1 MVRRLRL
8 ISGLVLFVFVSTHLL
23 NHAVGLVSLEA
34 LEAARQVFLLL
45 WRNPVGTAV
54 LYSAFLVHLGLAFYS
69 IYRRR
74 SLRMPGWEAAQL
86 LLGLCLPPLL
96 FLHLLGTRLNHEVFG
111 TEDSYTLILLIYFVF
126 LPIQGFKQVA
136 VVLIAWLH
144 GCVGLHY
151 WLRLKP
157 WYRTAQ
163 PYLIACGTLFP
174 AVSLFGFWM
183 SGRSVQRLAAD
194 EDWLNQA
201 LAEARMPSQDQVQW
215 IYDLETGLLI
225 AFAIALLLV
234 FAARYLK
241 ALIIRRRG
249 MVQIYYPEGKKASV
263 PLGTSVL
270 EASRLA
276 GIPHAAVC
284 GGRGRCSTCRVRVGA
299 GLEESGLPGV
309 EERKVLSRVGAAQNV
324 RLACQLKPNGDCE
337 VVPLLP
343 PGATPRDARARPGY
357 LQGQEQEIAILFA
370 DLRGFTTM
378 SEDRLPYDV
387 VFILNRYFAA
397 MGEAVE
403 EAGGQVDKFIGDG
416 VMALFGIGKGI
427 EAGSRDAL
435 NAARLM
441 ANRLEGL
448 NKTLA
453 SDLKTPLRI
462 GIGIH
467 SGPAIVGEMG
477 YAQATSI
484 TAVGDT
490 VNTASRLEA
499 MTKEFSAQLVVSGPL
514 VQHAG
519 MDLGAYPEHEIE
531 VRGRA
536 SRMAIRVVDNA
547 KALPL

>member
-1 MVRRLRL
+1 MLRRLRL
-8 ISGLVLFVFVSTHLL
+8 ISGLVLFIFVSTHLL
-23 NHAVGLVSLEA
+23 NHVAGLVSLEY
-34 LEAARQVFLLL
+34 LEAGRRIFLLL
-45 WRNPVGTAV
+45 WRNPLGTGL
-54 LYSAFLVHLGLAFYS
+54 LYLAFVVHLGLAFYA

-74 SLRMPGWEAAQL
+74 TLRMPGWEAAQL
-86 LLGLCLPPLL
+86 LLGLALPPLL
-96 FLHLLGTRLNHEVFG
+96 FLHLLGTRLSHEVLG
-111 TEDSYTLILLIYFVF
+111 TDDSYTLILLIYFVF

-136 VVLIAWLH
+136 IVLIAWLH

-151 WLRLKP
+151 WLRMKP
-157 WYRTAQ
+157 WYGAAQ
-163 PYLIACGTLFP
+163 PYLIAVGTLFP
-174 AVSLFGFWM
+174 ALSLFGFWM
-183 SGRSVQRLAAD
+183 SGRAVQHLAED
-194 EDWLNQA
+194 KDWLDRA
-201 LAEARMPSQDQVQW
+201 LAEARMPSPDKVQW
-215 IYDLETGLLI
+215 IYNLENGLLI
-225 AFAIALLLV
+225 AFAVAIAATL
-234 FAARYLK
+234 AGRYLR
-241 ALIIRRRG
+241 ALIVHRRG
-249 MVQIYYPEGKKASV
+249 MVQIYYPENKKTSV

-284 GGRGRCSTCRVRVGA
+284 GGRGRCSTCRVRIGDGFKDMEQPDA
-299 GLEESGLPGV
+299 
-309 EERKVLSRVGAAQNV
+309 EERRVLVRVGAAENV
-324 RLACQLKPNGDCE
+324 RLACQLRPSADCE
-337 VVPLLP
+337 VYPLLP
-343 PGATPRDARARPGY
+343 PGATPREARARPGY

-370 DLRGFTTM
+370 DLRGFTSL
-378 SEDRLPYDV
+378 SEERLPYDV

-427 EAGSRDAL
+427 EAGSCDAL

-441 ANRLEGL
+441 ADKLEGL

-453 SDLKTPLRI
+453 SDLRTPLRI

-477 YAQATSI
+477 YAKATSV

-499 MTKEFSAQLVVSGPL
+499 MTKDFSAQLVVSGPL
-514 VQHAG
+514 AGHAG
-519 MDLGAYPEHEIE
+519 LDLSAFPEHEIE

-536 SRMAIRVVDNA
+536 SRMAIRVIEDA
-547 KALPL
+547 RALPN